1 MRTYIFVPSFFSL
14 PEGKQRFSRG
24 DSSLTLGS
32 PPTFEKIWREGLYE
46 TASLFALTNLIKNY
60 IFFKSLAEDEDEENF
75 YFIFPNLTY
84 SVQFDLRSK

>member
-1 MRTYIFVPSFFSL
+1 MRFFFFIPCLFSL
-14 PEGKQRFSRG
+14 PEGKQGVSRG

-46 TASLFALTNLIKNY
+46 TASPFALTNLIKNY
-60 IFFKSLAEDEDEENF
+60 IFLKSLTEDEDEKNL

-84 SVQFDLRSK
+84 SF